1 MANTKNT
8 PDEMAMPWVGY
19 ANRYPRPGDEGFD
32 EFQFTPEQVQAIET
46 EATNHTEETAVA
58 NVIRELSA
66 LTMESDKDL
75 ILAVFAA
82 AKASGIPNAL

>member
-1 MANTKNT
+1 
-8 PDEMAMPWVGY
+8 MPWVGF
-19 ANRYPRPGDEGFD
+19 ANRYPRPGNEGFD

-46 EATNHTEETAVA
+46 EATNHAEETAVA

-66 LTMESDKDL
+66 LVMDSDKDL

-82 AKASGIPNAL
+82 AKASTVVYCPH